1 MTPSDHNGDGRGA
14 RERHEE
20 RREEPCVQLDVGATR
35 VVILGTAHVSDASRR
50 EVRARIESGAYDAVA
65 VELCASRHKAI
76 TDPESF
82 ADMDLWQVI
91 RRRQVF
97 AVTAMLT
104 LSGCQQRL
112 AERLGVD
119 AGAELKEAVRLAA
132 ERGLPLA
139 LADREIGLTLKRLYH
154 GVVWWRR
161 PALLSGLLAGLFHA
175 DEVSEADVER
185 AKHGETLEAAFRH
198 LPFFGE
204 EIERTLVHERDLYM
218 ATKIRKFV
226 SERKPKTLLAVVGA
240 GHLDG
245 LRRELADTS
254 GAGQADATIADLEE
268 VPVRGRWWKLLPWAI
283 VAVIIAGFVVGF
295 ARDFDLGLELVLD
308 WILINGGL
316 AALGA
321 ALAAAHPATV
331 GAVFVAAPL
340 TSINPTIGA
349 GMAAAAVELF
359 VRKPRV
365 SDFEKLKSDVSR
377 FSRWRRNRVA
387 RTLLIFV
394 FSTIGSAVGTYLGSF
409 HIYDSLR

>member
-1 MTPSDHNGDGRGA
+1 MAQNDHNGDGQGA
-14 RERHEE
+14 EA
-20 RREEPCVQLDVGATR
+20 RREEPLAQLDMGATR
-35 VVILGTAHVSDASRR
+35 VVILGTAHVSDASRI
-50 EVRARIESGAYDAVA
+50 EVRTRIESGAYDAVA

-76 TDPESF
+76 TDPQSF

-97 AVTAMLT
+97 AVTALLT

-112 AERLGVD
+112 AERLDVE

-154 GVVWWRR
+154 GVGWWRR
-161 PALLSGLLAGLFHA
+161 PALLSRLFAGLLHA
-175 DEVSEADVER
+175 DEVSEADVEQ

-198 LPFFGE
+198 LPFLGK
-204 EIERTLVHERDLYM
+204 EIERTLVRERDRYM

-226 SERKPKTLLAVVGA
+226 SERKPKALLAVVGA

-245 LRRELADTS
+245 LHRELADTS
-254 GAGQADATIADLEE
+254 RAEQMDATIADLET
-268 VPVRGRWWKLLPWAI
+268 VPVRGRWWKLLPWLI
-283 VAVIIAGFVVGF
+283 VAVILAGFGVGF
-295 ARDFDLGLELVLD
+295 ARDFDLGLGLVFD

-321 ALAAAHPATV
+321 ALAAAHPLTIA
-331 GAVFVAAPL
+331 AVFAAAPL

-349 GMAAAAVELF
+349 GMAAAAAELF

-365 SDFEKLKSDVSR
+365 SDFDKLKSDVSR
-377 FSRWRRNRVA
+377 FSGWRRNRVA

-394 FSTIGSAVGTYLGSF
+394 LSTVGSAVGTYLGGF